1 MSARRRSITVHG
13 MHDDSLAELESHD
26 EFFYGTEAAGD
37 SESDESDGSSD
48 NEPSAQRVRYDQ
60 GAASS
65 ASAMPELE
73 SISEAEEEFLS
84 ESEGE
89 DDEVRAEARAA
100 ERADQASD
108 MINIGCGCQGTN
120 HYAALEKKASRL

>member
-13 MHDDSLAELESHD
+13 MHDESLAELESHD

-48 NEPSAQRVRYDQ
+48 DEPSAQRVRYDQ

-73 SISEAEEEFLS
+73 STSEAEEEFLS

-100 ERADQASD
+100 
-108 MINIGCGCQGTN
+108 
-120 HYAALEKKASRL
+120 